1 MEMDD
6 LNAGDDIAGENADPD
21 EQIEQMI
28 TLMEQTLNEDHRP
41 PPTPLLQAPTQLTQM
56 MSHLLQ
62 APDSDDEPPGPVE
75 PEFQIPSDASI
86 KHLNLVPWDKVSADK
101 SGKTYPYMPHTVK
114 HEANAKRLEL
124 YGDSETPDKSYL

>member
-1 MEMDD
+1 
-6 LNAGDDIAGENADPD
+6 
-21 EQIEQMI
+21 MI
-28 TLMEQTLNEDHRP
+28 TPMEQTLNEDHRP

-101 SGKTYPYMPHTVK
+101 SGKTYPYMPLTMK
-114 HEANAKRLEL
+114 HEAHANKLEFHE
-124 YGDSETPDKSYL
+124 DSAKSYLSDDLVQYKLHQICKYILVRRFFSNST